1 MLRFIINAVITAV
14 VFCFVFPEVNSGI
27 QFHGQFWPEGVIYAG
42 IFSIVASLVGLA
54 VTAGATLLGTLF
66 TVATRGVGL
75 LLVVPA
81 LLIGLWFVPAIQLEV
96 FAHYFPAHFTVASW
110 GSAVWGGLILML
122 VNALTANWTHHANS
136 VKTSN

>member
-27 QFHGQFWPEGVIYAG
+27 QFHGPFWPEGVIYAG

-54 VTAGATLLGTLF
+54 IGAGATLF

-81 LLIGLWFVPAIQLEV
+81 LLLGFWLIPAIQLEV

-122 VNALTANWTHHANS
+122 VNALTANWTHHSNS
-136 VKTSN
+136 VKTND